1 MMVRRIALIYS
12 IAVGALMIVM
22 WSFFIVTGQ
31 VPEFQTNPYAI
42 SLHLFDEFTTAILL
56 IVGGIGLIKR
66 SKWALHIH
74 LISIGMLIYT
84 VVVSPGYYLDQ
95 GQIYIPILFGIL
107 LVIAIIL
114 SIFTFIRRREFVS
127 SYYF

>member
-22 WSFFIVTGQ
+22 WSFFIVAGQ
-31 VPEFQTNPYAI
+31 VPELQTDPYAI

-66 SKWALHIH
+66 SRWALHIH

-84 VVVSPGYYLDQ
+84 LVVSPGYYLDQ
-95 GQIYIPILFGIL
+95 GQIYIPVLFGIL
-107 LVIAIIL
+107 LVMTIIL
-114 SIFTFIRRREFVS
+114 SIFIFIRRREFVS
-127 SYYF
+127 SSYF